1 MHTPKHNGASSVC
14 HCYQVRGTQTGIIDN
29 TVNMGKNT
37 APYHGSDSH
46 VLFGQTRIGI
56 L

>member
-1 MHTPKHNGASSVC
+1 MHTPKQNGASSVC

-29 TVNMGKNT
+29 TVKICKNT
-37 APYHGSDSH
+37 APHNGTDSH
-46 VLFGQTRIGI
+46 VLCGQAAIGI